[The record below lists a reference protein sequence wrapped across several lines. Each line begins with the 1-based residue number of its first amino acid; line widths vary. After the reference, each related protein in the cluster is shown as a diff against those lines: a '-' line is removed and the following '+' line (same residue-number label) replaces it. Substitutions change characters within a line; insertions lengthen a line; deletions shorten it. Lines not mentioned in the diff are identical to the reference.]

1 MIEKASREEGRLSET
16 VSKWMTENLDLRAE
30 VPSLELLD
38 DGTITGGSLSQN
50 GKDVLL
56 DQQSLKS
63 KHPGVLVGPDSTPTL
78 SFTSGTP

>member
-1 MIEKASREEGRLSET
+1 
-16 VSKWMTENLDLRAE
+16 MTEKLDLRAE

-38 DGTITGGSLSQN
+38 DGTITGGALSQD

-63 KHPGVLVGPDSTPTL
+63 KHPGVLQGPDSVPTL